1 MRNWKNE
8 KLKDYGIKTMTPCKT
23 YRIKGLHFHM
33 LRHIF
38 TSNLLSDSA
47 QLTDVQELLGHYNDE
62 LVKRIMEAL
71 ENK

>member
-1 MRNWKNE
+1 
-8 KLKDYGIKTMTPCKT
+8 
-23 YRIKGLHFHM
+23 M